1 MRRRLTPRVMLIR
14 RLPQPSTSRIRHLH
28 LRLDRNAERRD
39 GPTRL
44 AGELHSGSESRI
56 RDRTGRSHPS
66 PSPSFNFDASVEEI
80 FMSLTCGATLVL
92 RDGEVPKAPAEFL
105 QECRE
110 KKLTVL
116 DLPTSYWH
124 ELIPSELKME
134 QVRKRACPR
143 HCLDWT
149 SGGKPSS

>member
-1 MRRRLTPRVMLIR
+1 MVQHGSLANYIR
-14 RLPQPSTSRIRHLH
+14 AVSLAYEIVPEDRILQF
-28 LRLDRNAERRD
+28 
-39 GPTRL
+39 
-44 AGELHSGSESRI
+44 S
-56 RDRTGRSHPS
+56 
-66 PSPSFNFDASVEEI
+66 SFNFDASVEEI